1 MKNIMKETFLFHLF
15 KTNIFLSM
23 NSFMKEIESN
33 QKKFEEKIMTN
44 LDKIPKENKYIRE
57 NMNIQNMTVK
67 DLINNKN
74 NYGNEINGLKFS
86 EMSKILLITNQNLK
100 KDMEN
105 IINILNNEI
114 DANLVN
120 EEITKLEN
128 ETENKINALNEA
140 QDNIIMQVNSV

>member
-1 MKNIMKETFLFHLF
+1 MNLF